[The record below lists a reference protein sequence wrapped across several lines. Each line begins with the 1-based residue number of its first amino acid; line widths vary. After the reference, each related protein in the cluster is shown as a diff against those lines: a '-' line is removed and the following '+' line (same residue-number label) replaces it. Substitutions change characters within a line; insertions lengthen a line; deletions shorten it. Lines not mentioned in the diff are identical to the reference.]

1 MSVTGPRIGLSDRIH
16 LGESATALIG
26 PVDLPDL
33 ETVRSNLDAF
43 ASFGPA
49 TRIALRPDPNGR
61 RWIHDP
67 RRLLDTVEVVDEPA
81 DPLDLLVPDG
91 RPNAPMRITLAGR
104 YLRTDHE
111 HGVGEIRFGLLAHQI
126 ITGAVS
132 PQDPEMLAQI
142 SRRWDG
148 LATAGLRVFG
158 SRPTRVFDVL
168 RSMRETKPTQTEPTG
183 TKPTETKPTPAGPEF
198 PIDTAAPT
206 TTPPPNL
213 GPHTVAVAAM
223 PANALGD
230 LRAWRDAALPG
241 ISLFTLVVSGLTRA
255 LVRAGIAVDDVGT
268 LPVDLRRYLPR
279 GTNPLANFVSGIQLP
294 LRDGNDPARLHDDLT
309 TAVTSGRPIVSLA
322 RVTALSRAAQLLAP
336 DGRHATTPPPKA
348 PLVFTGIQAHQQV
361 MDSFPWIDRDNSV
374 YVTGTRPAVPNGITL
389 QSATI
394 HDRLLISASFQPE
407 VHPRGRVRAALDG
420 FATDPVTV
428 LRTRT

>member
-1 MSVTGPRIGLSDRIH
+1 MPVTGPRIGLSDRIH

-33 ETVRSNLDAF
+33 ETVRRNLDAF

-49 TRIALRPDPNGR
+49 TRIALRPDPDGR

-67 RRLLDTVEVVDEPA
+67 RRLLDTIEVVDEPA

-132 PQDPEMLAQI
+132 PQDPVMLAQI

-168 RSMRETKPTQTEPTG
+168 RSMRETKR
-183 TKPTETKPTPAGPEF
+183 TPAGPEF
-198 PIDTAAPT
+198 PIDAGAPA

-223 PANALGD
+223 PADALGD
-230 LRAWRDAALPG
+230 LRAWRDATLPG
-241 ISLFTLVVSGLTRA
+241 TSLFALVVSGLTRA
-255 LVRAGIAVDDVGT
+255 LVRAGITVDDVGT

-309 TAVTSGRPIVSLA
+309 AAVASGRPIVSLA
-322 RVTALSRAAQLLAP
+322 RVTALSRAAQLLSP
-336 DGRHATTPPPKA
+336 DNRHATMLPPKT
-348 PLVFTGIQAHQQV
+348 PLVFTGIQAHQQL

-407 VHPRGRVRAALDG
+407 LHSPERIREALTA
-420 FATDPVTV
+420 FATDPAGV
-428 LRTRT
+428 LHRPG

>member
-1 MSVTGPRIGLSDRIH
+1 MPVTGPRIGLSDRIH

-33 ETVRSNLDAF
+33 ETVRSNLDVF

-49 TRIALRPDPNGR
+49 TRIALRPDPDGR

-67 RRLLDTVEVVDEPA
+67 RRLLDTIEVVDEPA

-168 RSMRETKPTQTEPTG
+168 RSMHETKRTATIPTATKPTAAGPR
-183 TKPTETKPTPAGPEF
+183 PAGPEF
-198 PIDTAAPT
+198 PIDAGAPT
-206 TTPPPNL
+206 ATPPPNL

-223 PANALGD
+223 PADALNELRRWRNAT
-230 LRAWRDAALPG
+230 LPG
-241 ISLFTLVVSGLTRA
+241 TSLFALVVSGLTRA

-309 TAVTSGRPIVSLA
+309 NAVASGRPIVSLA
-322 RVTALSRAAQLLAP
+322 RVTALSRAAQLLSP
-336 DGRHATTPPPKA
+336 DGRHATMLPTKA

-407 VHPRGRVRAALDG
+407 LHSPERIREALTA
-420 FATDPVTV
+420 FATDPAGV
-428 LRTRT
+428 LHRPG